1 MNTKINK
8 NIPIFCRKLA
18 ELRKEKHLTQ
28 TELAEKLGMTRQ
40 MISYLENRATNPT
53 LEQIR
58 KFADFF
64 AVSADD
70 FIYENPS
77 KSNHP
82 GQKSRFEQQI
92 ENLKNLPKAQRKL
105 VCDMIDAAVNTG

>member
-1 MNTKINK
+1 MNSKKDK
-8 NIPIFCRKLA
+8 NIPVFCRKLT

-28 TELAEKLGMTRQ
+28 PELAEKLGMTRQ

-64 AVSADD
+64 AVSADE
-70 FIYENPS
+70 FIYEAPN
-77 KSNHP
+77 KNNHP
-82 GQKSRFEQQI
+82 GKQSRLERQI

-105 VCDMIDAAVNTG
+105 VCDMIDAAVSNG